1 MFANLIFN
9 WRCWCLIVCSI
20 SLSAAYRNPYFRR
33 SPNILFFMVDDMGW
47 RDLSLHGSNQI
58 LTPNL
63 DRMAYQSV
71 VLQSYYSEA
80 ICTPART
87 ALLTGVYPSKLGMHG
102 MPLYN
107 SEDRGIP
114 LTERLLPS
122 YLKELGYAT
131 HLVGKWHV
139 GMSKKEYLPTSR
151 GYDSHYGMRG
161 GFIDYYTYNKVET
174 WPNGRLLFGLD
185 LFNNDKPQEEEQRYI
200 VDALTDRAV
209 NVIRQHN
216 SSSPLFLHI
225 THNAPHAGNGGGAL
239 QPPLYSSIK
248 HQHIANSDRRLYAEI
263 VSHID
268 QSFGEVVR
276 ALSENGMLE
285 DTIII
290 FASDNGAPTTGEFSN
305 WGINLPFRGKKNTP
319 WEGAVRVPA
328 FVWHSSFTPT
338 VWKGLMH
345 ITDWLPT
352 LLAAAGGKVDKKI
365 DGVNQWESIIRNS
378 NSQRN
383 EVLIAV
389 EDSSRNIYGAYRSGD
404 YKIVIGNVTGVSN
417 DYYGE
422 EFLAIKGKEPEYLPS
437 LRSCVVSRI
446 FDRMGIYRQNEDIL
460 AMRRATTIN
469 AQGPF
474 TNVTLCIPTLTR
486 GCLYNVR
493 EDPGERNDLWQRE
506 NSIATRLINRLRELW
521 AMQLRRGPPAL
532 SAASDPANFNYIWMP
547 WIKSNCTTVAT
558 TPDNSNKNTI
568 SYINLD
574 DGKRTEVKNLTLS
587 AVVNCEG
594 TTILKNFF
602 CILRSVF

>member
-1 MFANLIFN
+1 M
-9 WRCWCLIVCSI
+9 
-20 SLSAAYRNPYFRR
+20 SAAYRNPYFRQ

-47 RDLSLHGSNQI
+47 RDVSWHGSNQI

-114 LTERLLPS
+114 LTQRLLPS

-161 GFIDYYTYNKVET
+161 GFVDYYTYNKVET
-174 WPNGRLLFGLD
+174 WPNGRLLFGDD
-185 LFNNDKPQEEEQRYI
+185 LFFNDIPQEKEQRYI
-200 VDALTDRAV
+200 VDALTHQAV
-209 NVIRQHN
+209 SVIRHHN
-216 SSSPLFLHI
+216 SSTPLFLHI

-248 HQHIANSDRRLYAEI
+248 HRHIANSDRRLYAEI
-263 VSHID
+263 VSHVD

-276 ALSENGMLE
+276 ALSENGMLD

-328 FVWHSSFTPT
+328 FMWHSSFTPA
-338 VWKGLMH
+338 VWNGLMH

-352 LLAAAGGKVDKKI
+352 LLAAAGGKLDKTI
-365 DGVNQWESIIRNS
+365 DGVNQWDSIIRNS
-378 NSQRN
+378 KSQRN
-383 EVLIAV
+383 EVLIAI
-389 EDSSRNIYGAYRSGD
+389 EDSSRNMYGAYRSGD
-404 YKIVIGNVTGVSN
+404 YKVVIGNVTGVSN

-446 FDRMGIYRQNEDIL
+446 FDRMGIYRQNEDFL
-460 AMRRATTIN
+460 AMRRATTID

-506 NSIATRLINRLRELW
+506 NGIATRLINRLRELW
-521 AMQLRRGPPAL
+521 ALQMRRGPPAL
-532 SAASDPANFNYIWMP
+532 SDAADPANFNYIWMP
-547 WIKSNCTTVAT
+547 WIKSNCTTSGI
-558 TPDNSNKNTI
+558 PDNSNKNTV
-568 SYINLD
+568 SYLNFD
-574 DGKRTEVKNLTLS
+574 EGKRNDVKNIPFPT
-587 AVVNCEG
+587 VVNCES
-594 TTILKNFF
+594 TTILKNFL